1 MAEINDAAVL
11 TRAQVLAERDGFD
24 WKPGPKFELRRLLS
38 EARRRLYVLNAR
50 EELRREAINA

>member
-11 TRAQVLAERDGFD
+11 TRAKVLAERDGFD
-24 WKPGPKFELRRLLS
+24 WQPGLKFELRRLLS

-50 EELRREAINA
+50 EELSRETINA